1 MRKLEIHEAQT
12 SAALPLATFCHLCYN
27 PSENDF
33 GSGSFLTMT
42 ALLLAV
48 IYAAFISLGLPD
60 SVLGS
65 AWPTMY
71 VEMNV
76 PVSYAGLIST
86 LISMGTVLS
95 SLMSDHLTRRL
106 GPGRVTAI
114 SVALTAAALFGF
126 SCSTQFWMLCLIAIP
141 YGLGAGSID
150 AALNNYVALHYSS
163 RHMSWLHC
171 MWGVGTSVGPV
182 IMGWVL
188 SGGQEWPMG
197 YRIIAGMQVVLTAII
212 VLSLPLWRK
221 HPGAAANEGEAPTK
235 AIPLSRLV
243 RMPGAREVIL
253 TFFCYCALEST
264 AGLWASS
271 FLVLHHGV
279 TETVAASCASL
290 FYIGITAGRA
300 VNGFLTMRFTDTQ
313 LVRASLAVMGVGALT
328 LLLPLGAAAAMAG
341 MVLFGLGCA
350 PVYPCIIHATPQRFG
365 AEKSQAFIGVQ
376 MASAYLGTTLMPPL
390 FGLIGNGLGM
400 GLFPVFLLAVLA
412 LMILMHER
420 LVRVTGV

>member
-1 MRKLEIHEAQT
+1 
-12 SAALPLATFCHLCYN
+12 
-27 PSENDF
+27 
-33 GSGSFLTMT
+33 MT

-65 AWPTMY
+65 AWPVMY
-71 VEMNV
+71 EGMGV
-76 PVSYAGLIST
+76 PFSYAGVIST
-86 LISMGTVLS
+86 LISIGTVIS
-95 SLMSDHLTRRL
+95 SLFSDRLTLKL
-106 GPGRVTAI
+106 GPGKVTAI

-171 MWGVGTSVGPV
+171 MWGVGASVGPV

-188 SGGQEWPMG
+188 TGGQPWPVG
-197 YRIIAGMQVVLTAII
+197 YRIIAVMQVILALIV
-212 VLSLPLWRK
+212 VLSLPLWKQR
-221 HPGAAANEGEAPTK
+221 PGTETTQEDGAPAK
-235 AIPLSRLV
+235 AIPLLQLL

-264 AGLWASS
+264 AGLWASTY
-271 FLVLHHGV
+271 LVLHHGV
-279 TETVAASCASL
+279 TEEVAATCASL

-300 VNGFLTMRFTDTQ
+300 INGFLTAKFTDMQ
-313 LVRASLAVMGVGALT
+313 LVRASLMLMGAGVLV
-328 LLLPLGAAAAMAG
+328 LLLPLGQFAAMAG
-341 MVLFGLGCA
+341 MAFFGLGCA
-350 PVYPCIIHATPQRFG
+350 PVYPCIIHATPARFG

-376 MASAYLGTTLMPPL
+376 MASAYLGTTTMPPL
-390 FGLIGNGLGM
+390 FGLLGRGLGM
-400 GLFPVFLLAVLA
+400 WLFPVFLAAVLA
-412 LMILMHER
+412 VMAVMHEK
-420 LVRVTGV
+420 LVRTTER

>member
-1 MRKLEIHEAQT
+1 
-12 SAALPLATFCHLCYN
+12 
-27 PSENDF
+27 
-33 GSGSFLTMT
+33 MT

-65 AWPTMY
+65 AWPVMY
-71 VEMNV
+71 GAMNV
-76 PVSYAGLIST
+76 PVSYAGVIST
-86 LISMGTVLS
+86 LISVGTVLS
-95 SLMSDHLTRRL
+95 SLMSDRLTLKL

-126 SCSTQFWMLCLIAIP
+126 SCSTEFWMLCVIAIP

-171 MWGVGTSVGPV
+171 MWGVGTTVGPV
-182 IMGWVL
+182 IMSWVL
-188 SGGQEWPMG
+188 TGGREWPLG
-197 YRIIAGMQVVLTAII
+197 YRIIACMQVVLTAII

-221 HPGAAANEGEAPTK
+221 RPGVSGAEEGAAPAK
-235 AIPLSRLV
+235 AIPLTKLV
-243 RMPGAREVIL
+243 MMPGAREVIL

-279 TETVAASCASL
+279 TAEVAAACASL
-290 FYIGITAGRA
+290 FYIGITVGRA
-300 VNGFLTMRFTDTQ
+300 VNGFLTIKFSDTQ
-313 LVRASLAVMGVGALT
+313 LVRASLAAMGAGVLV
-328 LLLPLGAAAAMAG
+328 LLLPLGAYAAMAG
-341 MVLFGLGCA
+341 LVLFGLGCA
-350 PVYPCIIHATPQRFG
+350 PVYPCIIHATPARFG

-376 MASAYLGTTLMPPL
+376 MASAYLGTTLMPPI
-390 FGLIGNGLGM
+390 FGLIGNRLGM
-400 GLFPVFLLAVLA
+400 GWFPIFLLVVLA
-412 LMILMHER
+412 LMIAMHER
-420 LVRVTGV
+420 LVRVTEK

>member
-1 MRKLEIHEAQT
+1 
-12 SAALPLATFCHLCYN
+12 
-27 PSENDF
+27 
-33 GSGSFLTMT
+33 MT

-65 AWPTMY
+65 AWPVMY
-71 VEMNV
+71 GPMNV
-76 PVSYAGLIST
+76 PISYAGLIST
-86 LISMGTVLS
+86 LISVGTVIS
-95 SLMSDHLTRRL
+95 SLFSDRLTLKL
-106 GPGRVTAI
+106 GPGKVTAI

-126 SCSTQFWMLCLIAIP
+126 SVSTEFWMLCLIAIP

-188 SGGQEWPMG
+188 SGGHEWPLG
-197 YRIIAGMQVVLTAII
+197 YRIIAAMQVVLTAVV

-221 HPGAAANEGEAPTK
+221 RPGAVSEGGEAAPAK
-235 AIPLSRLV
+235 AIPLRKLV
-243 RMPGAREVIL
+243 LMPGAREVIL

-271 FLVLHHGV
+271 YLVVHHGV
-279 TETVAASCASL
+279 TEELAASCASL

-300 VNGFLTMRFTDTQ
+300 VNGFLTAKFSDTQ
-313 LVRASLAVMGVGALT
+313 LVRASLALMGAGVIV
-328 LLLPLGAAAAMAG
+328 LLAPLGQWAAMAG
-341 MVLFGLGCA
+341 LVFFGLGCA
-350 PVYPCIIHATPQRFG
+350 PVYPCIIHATPARFG

-390 FGLIGNGLGM
+390 FGLMGRGIGM
-400 GLFPVFLLAVLA
+400 WLFPVFLLAVL
-412 LMILMHER
+412 LVMIFMHER
-420 LVRVTGV
+420 LVRVTEAKPA

>member
-1 MRKLEIHEAQT
+1 
-12 SAALPLATFCHLCYN
+12 
-27 PSENDF
+27 
-33 GSGSFLTMT
+33 MT
-42 ALLLAV
+42 GLLLAV

-60 SVLGS
+60 SVLG
-65 AWPTMY
+65 ATWPTMHL
-71 VEMNV
+71 EMGV
-76 PVSYAGLIST
+76 PESYAGLLST
-86 LISMGTVLS
+86 LISLGTVIS
-95 SLMSDHLTRRL
+95 SLMSDRLTLKL
-106 GPGRVTAI
+106 GPGKVTAI

-171 MWGVGTSVGPV
+171 MWGVGTSVGPA

-188 SGGQEWPMG
+188 TGGNEWPVG
-197 YRIIAGMQVVLTAII
+197 YRIISLMQVVLTAII

-221 HPGAAANEGEAPTK
+221 RPGTEGDEAGKQPAR
-235 AIPLSRLV
+235 AIPLRELV
-243 RMPGAREVIL
+243 RMPGAPAVIM

-271 FLVLHHGV
+271 FLVSHHGIAEA
-279 TETVAASCASL
+279 TAAFCGSL

-313 LVRASLAVMGVGALT
+313 LVRASLAIMGAGAAV
-328 LLLPLGAAAAMAG
+328 LLLPLGQTAAMAG
-341 MVLFGLGCA
+341 LVMFGLGCA
-350 PVYPCIIHATPQRFG
+350 PVYPCIIHATPIRFG

-376 MASAYLGTTLMPPL
+376 MASAYLGTTLMPPM
-390 FGLIGNGLGM
+390 FGVLGTAM
-400 GLFPVFLLAVLA
+400 GMWLFPVFLLAVLA
-412 LMILMHER
+412 VMTLMHER
-420 LVRVTGV
+420 LIRITGV

>member
-1 MRKLEIHEAQT
+1 M
-12 SAALPLATFCHLCYN
+12 S
-27 PSENDF
+27 
-33 GSGSFLTMT
+33 

-60 SVLGS
+60 SVLG
-65 AWPTMY
+65 ATWPTMHLQ
-71 VEMNV
+71 MNV
-76 PVSYAGLIST
+76 PASYAGLLST
-86 LISMGTVLS
+86 LISLGTVLS
-95 SLMSDHLTRRL
+95 SLMSDRITLKL
-106 GPGRVTAI
+106 GPGKVTAI

-126 SCSTQFWMLCLIAIP
+126 SCATEFWMLCLIAIP

-188 SGGQEWPMG
+188 TGGNDWPMG
-197 YRIIAGMQVVLTAII
+197 YRIIALMQLVLTAII
-212 VLSLPLWRK
+212 VLSLPLWRR
-221 HPGAAANEGEAPTK
+221 HPGADSAQKNGKPAR
-235 AIPLSRLV
+235 AIPLRELLT
-243 RMPGAREVIL
+243 MPGARAVIL

-271 FLVLHHGV
+271 FLVRHHHL
-279 TETVAASCASL
+279 TEATAAFCGSL

-300 VNGFLTMRFTDTQ
+300 VNGFLTMRFSDTQ
-313 LVRASLAVMGVGALT
+313 LVRASLVIMVSGAAV
-328 LLLPLGAAAAMAG
+328 LLLPLGEWVAMAG
-341 MVLFGLGCA
+341 LVIFGLGCA
-350 PVYPCIIHATPQRFG
+350 PVYPCIIHATPARFG

-390 FGLIGNGLGM
+390 FGMLGSAIGM
-400 GLFPVFLLAVLA
+400 WLFPVFLLALLA
-412 LMILMHER
+412 VMTVMHER
-420 LVRVTGV
+420 LIQVTEGSRVQG

>member
-1 MRKLEIHEAQT
+1 M
-12 SAALPLATFCHLCYN
+12 
-27 PSENDF
+27 
-33 GSGSFLTMT
+33 TM
-42 ALLLAV
+42 LLLAV

-76 PVSYAGLIST
+76 PVSYAGVIST
-86 LISMGTVLS
+86 LISIGTVVS
-95 SLMSDHLTRRL
+95 SLMSDRLTIRL

-188 SGGQEWPMG
+188 SGGQAWPVG

-212 VLSLPLWRK
+212 VLSLPLWHKR
-221 HPGAAANEGEAPTK
+221 PGADGVAEDGAPAK
-235 AIPLSRLV
+235 AIPLRKLV
-243 RMPGAREVIL
+243 MMPGAREVVL

-300 VNGFLTMRFTDTQ
+300 VNGFLTMRFSDTQ
-313 LVRASLAVMGVGALT
+313 LVRASLALMGAGALT
-328 LLLPLGAAAAMAG
+328 LLLPLGAGAAMAG
-341 MVLFGLGCA
+341 LVFFGLGCA
-350 PVYPCIIHATPQRFG
+350 PVYPCIIHATPLRFG
-365 AEKSQAFIGVQ
+365 AERSQAFIGVQ

-390 FGLIGNGLGM
+390 FGVLANGLGM
-400 GLFPVFLLAVLA
+400 WLFPVFLLAVLA
-412 LMILMHER
+412 LMIVMHER
-420 LVRVTGV
+420 LVKTTGV